1 MFVTSSSDSF
11 PASLFFFLLDQYKR
25 SKRETQP
32 QLQPSSLWYNC
43 PVNGPTYQ
51 NIAKPDQHTSCFNDN
66 SSSFVTA
73 MENQDTCPDLLFSND
88 TVDDCSGR
96 MTITQFKSNNK
107 LLRAHFARLLP
118 HMSKRVKC
126 TASHHE
132 TSISISHKSGLQCEI
147 YTGIACLPEMV
158 LRRPWILV
166 SYLFLCSGQIYSN
179 SPTFCIFSI
188 QFLDPFFSLP
198 IQLESWAAIKS
209 IQYQKIAQETAQH
222 GSRRNAK
229 YVELIQVYG
238 RNQQGRKL
246 TLELVNYVKRTE
258 PIRES
263 K

>member
-1 MFVTSSSDSF
+1 MTQSMIP
-11 PASLFFFLLDQYKR
+11 PAEWQ
-25 SKRETQP
+25 
-32 QLQPSSLWYNC
+32 
-43 PVNGPTYQ
+43 
-51 NIAKPDQHTSCFNDN
+51 QHQS
-66 SSSFVTA
+66 
-73 MENQDTCPDLLFSND
+73 
-88 TVDDCSGR
+88 
-96 MTITQFKSNNK
+96 KSNNK
-107 LLRAHFARLLP
+107 LIRAHFARLLP
-118 HMSKRVKC
+118 HLSKRVKC
-126 TASHHE
+126 TASHQK